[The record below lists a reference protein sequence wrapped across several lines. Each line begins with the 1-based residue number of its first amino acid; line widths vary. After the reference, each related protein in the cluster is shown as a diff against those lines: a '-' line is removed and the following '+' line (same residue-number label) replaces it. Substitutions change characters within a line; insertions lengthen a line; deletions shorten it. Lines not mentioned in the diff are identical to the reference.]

1 MQASH
6 TSATAAASASDG
18 PSPSP
23 DAGGRATARRHAD
36 GRRRCAWCGEDPLY
50 IRYHDEEWGRPVH
63 DERALFEMLCLE
75 GAQAG
80 LSWITVLRKRESYRA
95 AFAGFDPQRMAR
107 IDAARRARLMKD
119 PGVIRNRLKIEAF
132 VTNARALL
140 EIREAGEDFA
150 SLLWSFTQG
159 RTLRRRP
166 LRLSEFRASSPQS
179 DAMSRELKRRG
190 FRFVGTTI
198 CHAFMQAVGM
208 LDEHQRHCWAGSK
221 DT

>member
-23 DAGGRATARRHAD
+23 DAGRRATARRHAD

-63 DERALFEMLCLE
+63 DERALFE
-75 GAQAG
+75 
-80 LSWITVLRKRESYRA
+80 
-95 AFAGFDPQRMAR
+95 
-107 IDAARRARLMKD
+107 
-119 PGVIRNRLKIEAF
+119 
-132 VTNARALL
+132 
-140 EIREAGEDFA
+140 IREAGEDFA

-166 LRLSEFRASSPQS
+166 LRLSDFRASSPQS
-179 DAMSRELKRRG
+179 DAMSRDLKRRG
-190 FRFVGTTI
+190 FIFVGTTI

-221 DT
+221 DK